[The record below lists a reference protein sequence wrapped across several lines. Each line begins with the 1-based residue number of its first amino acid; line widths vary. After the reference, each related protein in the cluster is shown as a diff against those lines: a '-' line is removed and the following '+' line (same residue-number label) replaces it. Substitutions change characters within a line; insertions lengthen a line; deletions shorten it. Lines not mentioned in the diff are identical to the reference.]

1 MKADIQKKANQ
12 KKEHFGIEINGQAE
26 FRISPKKRADVLK
39 SARENS
45 ANR

>member
-1 MKADIQKKANQ
+1 MKADIQKKANL
-12 KKEHFGIEINGQAE
+12 KKEHFGIEINGQPE
-26 FRISPKKRADVLK
+26 FRISPKKKGGVLK